1 MRFHVISDNE
11 DTLVGLR
18 LAGIDGVIVHN
29 EEEAQQEIN
38 KAMAKA
44 DEKIAPAIEGMQLV
58 KELYVPGK
66 LVNLVVKP

>member
-44 DEKIAPAIEGMQLV
+44 DENRRCSRCGESGRH
-58 KELYVPGK
+58 VP
-66 LVNLVVKP
+66 